1 MATTT
6 TTMDAQQQQPQRLTL
21 LSRKPSFVQKAT
33 SIKAPLQPV
42 ALAPMRV
49 SSAASAFASLER
61 IERIE
66 IRETRMRDGKTFYV
80 LDVFL
85 YHFNSRLPTNVSNH
99 RALVRSVTPDFT
111 VERRFS
117 EFAKLR
123 SQVYDST
130 LLNPQSM
137 CAYCA
142 EFIMYVR
149 FKLQQP
155 RAFAKLTMGT
165 EQRKKMLAGFITD
178 FVQLGKCKEKQNHC
192 CEMHAPVPH
201 LIDAF
206 VRGENA
212 MSNEHEAHT
221 DPLTSRLS
229 WT

>member
-1 MATTT
+1 MST
-6 TTMDAQQQQPQRLTL
+6 TTMEQQPQHQHLTL

-33 SIKAPLQPV
+33 SIKAPLLQPV
-42 ALAPMRV
+42 ALAPLRV

-66 IRETRMRDGKTFYV
+66 IRETRVRDGKTFYV

-85 YHFNSRLPTNVSNH
+85 YHFNSRLPTNVTNH
-99 RALVRSVTPDFT
+99 RALVRSTTPDFS

-123 SQVYDST
+123 SQVYDSSI
-130 LLNPQSM
+130 LNPQHM

-155 RAFAKLTMGT
+155 RALAKLTMGT
-165 EQRKKMLAGFITD
+165 EQRRKMLAGFITD

-192 CEMHAPVPH
+192 CETHAPVPH

-206 VRGENA
+206 VRDENA
-212 MSNEHEAHT
+212 TVGGSGEHA
-221 DPLTSRLS
+221 DPLASRLS
-229 WT
+229 WA

>member
-1 MATTT
+1 
-6 TTMDAQQQQPQRLTL
+6 MDHQPQRLTL
-21 LSRKPSFVQKAT
+21 LSRTPSFVAKPT
-33 SIKAPLQPV
+33 TIKAPLLKPV
-42 ALAPMRV
+42 ALAPVRV

-66 IRETRMRDGKTFYV
+66 IRETVKRNNKTFYV

-85 YHFNSRLPTNVSNH
+85 YHFGSRLPTNVTNH
-99 RALVRSVTPDFT
+99 RALVRSITPDFT

-117 EFAKLR
+117 DFAKLR
-123 SQVYDST
+123 AQVYDST

-155 RAFAKLTMGT
+155 RALTKLTMGT
-165 EQRKKMLAGFITD
+165 EQRKKMLAGFVSD
-178 FVQLGKCKEKQNHC
+178 FVQLGKCKEKMNHC
-192 CEMHAPVPH
+192 CEMHAPIPH

-206 VRGENA
+206 VRGDGGQHVGND
-212 MSNEHEAHT
+212 SSEAHADA
-221 DPLTSRLS
+221 DPLASRMS
-229 WT
+229 WA